1 MVSPNL
7 KETAP
12 IKETARMSIL
22 DGLPQSEAEVE
33 KALALAAPVV
43 ERIFESMDLS
53 PRQRSILELLKK
65 GHSLAD
71 IYDLTQDERDAM
83 FTRGCQLVQAGEF
96 EKGRDWLMFV
106 HQLDPRDARV
116 VYVIALTYQMQGKF
130 TLAAKLY
137 VFFIALDA
145 SNPEGF
151 LRLGECLLPTQDY
164 AAAVDCFR
172 FAKERCARR
181 KDNAAAVEHAE
192 RMLAYA
198 RQKQAAS
205 GTAPNQIRHQ

>member
-1 MVSPNL
+1 MVSANL

-106 HQLDPRDARV
+106 HQLNPRDARV
-116 VYVIALTYQMQGKF
+116 VYVIALLQSSH
-130 TLAAKLY
+130 
-137 VFFIALDA
+137 V
-145 SNPEGF
+145 S
-151 LRLGECLLPTQDY
+151 RH
-164 AAAVDCFR
+164 FR
-172 FAKERCARR
+172 
-181 KDNAAAVEHAE
+181 N
-192 RMLAYA
+192 
-198 RQKQAAS
+198 
-205 GTAPNQIRHQ
+205 